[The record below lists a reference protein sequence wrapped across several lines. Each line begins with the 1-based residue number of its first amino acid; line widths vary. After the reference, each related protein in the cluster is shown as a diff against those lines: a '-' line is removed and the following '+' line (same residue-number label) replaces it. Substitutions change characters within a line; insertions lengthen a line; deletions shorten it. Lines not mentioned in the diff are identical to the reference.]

1 MKTIDKI
8 KSLLEKLP
16 HILQVSFALH
26 CAEDV
31 YPLTK
36 DNKKA
41 KLCIDLV
48 KEWLRNPDRPGLEEE
63 LVAAAYAT
71 ASATNAAAH
80 SAANA
85 AAYAA
90 YATTIFAAHD
100 AANAAAYAAYATT
113 IFAAHDAAYAARA
126 AANAAAAYDEKI
138 KEYYEVLLGYLTE
151 VEKELL
157 DLEFVSKSV

>member
-48 KEWLRNPDRPGLEEE
+48 KEWLRNPERTGIEKE
-63 LVAAAYAT
+63 LRAAAYAAYAAHAT
-71 ASATNAAAH
+71 VYTSADSASYAANAAYNADTAAAYTTH
-80 SAANA
+80 AANA
-85 AAYAA
+85 AAYAVHA
-90 YATTIFAAHD
+90 VV
-100 AANAAAYAAYATT
+100 
-113 IFAAHDAAYAARA
+113 R
-126 AANAAAAYDEKI
+126 AAYDEKLQ
-138 KEYYEVLLGYLTE
+138 EYYVVLVGYLTE

-157 DLEFVSKSV
+157 NLEFVSKSV